1 MLNKT
6 KIFNNIEEIEK
17 YYKIQNN
24 TYVFEED
31 DVYIDLVIF
40 NFNLKVD
47 ACIDAVDIRA
57 GNIKAI
63 NIIACDIIADR
74 IDANIIKCDKIRAN
88 KVIANE
94 LHASVN
100 IGR

>member
-1 MLNKT
+1 MTNST

-24 TYVFEED
+24 TYIFEED
-31 DVYIDLVIF
+31 DLYIDLVIF
-40 NFNLKVD
+40 NFDLKVD

-94 LHASVN
+94 IHASAN

>member
-1 MLNKT
+1 MINTT

-24 TYVFEED
+24 TYIFEED

-40 NFNLKVD
+40 NFDLKVD
-47 ACIDAVDIRA
+47 ACIDAIDIRA
-57 GNIKAI
+57 EKIKAI
-63 NIIACDIIADR
+63 NILACDIIADS

-88 KVIANE
+88 KVIAKKV
-94 LHASVN
+94 HASIN

>member
-31 DVYIDLVIF
+31 DVYIYLLIF

>member
-1 MLNKT
+1 MINTT

-24 TYVFEED
+24 TYIFVED

-40 NFNLKVD
+40 NFDLKVD
-47 ACIDAVDIRA
+47 ACIAAIDIRA
-57 GNIKAI
+57 GNIRAMDI
-63 NIIACDIIADR
+63 LACDIIADR

-88 KVIANE
+88 RVIANE
-94 LHASVN
+94 VHASIN

>member
-1 MLNKT
+1 MINTT

-24 TYVFEED
+24 TYIFVED

-40 NFNLKVD
+40 NFDLKVD
-47 ACIDAVDIRA
+47 ACIDAIDIRA
-57 GNIKAI
+57 ENIRAMDI
-63 NIIACDIIADR
+63 LACDIIADS

-94 LHASVN
+94 VHASIN

>member
-1 MLNKT
+1 MINTT
-6 KIFNNIEEIEK
+6 KIFNSIEEIEK

-24 TYVFEED
+24 TYIFEED

-40 NFNLKVD
+40 NFDLKVD
-47 ACIDAVDIRA
+47 ACIDAIDIRA
-57 GNIKAI
+57 ENIKAMDI
-63 NIIACDIIADR
+63 LACDIIADS
-74 IDANIIKCDKIRAN
+74 IDANTIKCDKIRAN

-94 LHASVN
+94 IHASVN